1 MDPGTCSDVLKFLVS
16 ALEPRLIRGHALDAL
31 QAAASAPQTVEADTQ
46 LRVALMSSLP
56 PNEAE
61 LLRRLLSLL
70 SDATGRRPAD
80 VAADVAAEVAAEV
93 AARWGPILGV
103 PTSSIDAMRRLLA
116 AE

>member
-70 SDATGRRPAD
+70 SDATGRSPAD
-80 VAADVAAEVAAEV
+80 VAAEV

>member
-80 VAADVAAEVAAEV
+80 VAAEV

>member
-1 MDPGTCSDVLKFLVS
+1 MDPGTCSDVLKFLVN

-31 QAAASAPQTVEADTQ
+31 QAAASAPQTVEAATQ

-80 VAADVAAEVAAEV
+80 VAAEVAAEV

>member
-80 VAADVAAEVAAEV
+80 VAAEVAADV

>member
-80 VAADVAAEVAAEV
+80 VAADVAA
-93 AARWGPILGV
+93 RWGPILGV

>member
-80 VAADVAAEVAAEV
+80 VAAEVAAEV

>member
-80 VAADVAAEVAAEV
+80 VAADVAAEVAA
-93 AARWGPILGV
+93 RWGPILGV